1 MSVRARVGGGES
13 RGERQLGV
21 EGGGYDGRA
30 EGEDEYL
37 VGCGG
42 QRLFKRKV
50 WMSTHIHSF

>member
-21 EGGGYDGRA
+21 EGGRYDGKA

-50 WMSTHIHSF
+50 WMRTHSF